1 MPPAAL
7 AALAAPVTLDVD
19 DARFVLRRAR
29 RDDLSALI
37 ELLAADALRA
47 NDDSTS
53 PERRGA
59 YEAAFEAIDGDPA
72 QTLVTVE
79 DAAGDVVG
87 TMQLTL
93 IPGLARGG
101 ATRMQVEAVRVAE
114 ATRGNGLGTA
124 MLQWA
129 VDEARSQGA
138 ALVQLTSDARRE
150 DAHRFYERLGFAAS
164 HVGFKL
170 FL

>member
-1 MPPAAL
+1 MTSAT
-7 AALAAPVTLDVD
+7 LAAPVTLDAAGVP
-19 DARFVLRRAR
+19 FTLRRSR
-29 RDDLSALI
+29 HHDLPDLI
-37 ELLAADALRA
+37 GLLAADALRA

-59 YEAAFEAIDGDPA
+59 YEAAFQAIDGDPA

-114 ATRGNGLGTA
+114 SARGCGLGTA
-124 MLQWA
+124 MLRWA
-129 VDEARSQGA
+129 IEEARSRGA

-150 DAHRFYERLGFAAS
+150 DAHRFYDRLGFTPS

>member
-37 ELLAADALRA
+37 ELLAADAL
-47 NDDSTS
+47 
-53 PERRGA
+53 
-59 YEAAFEAIDGDPA
+59 
-72 QTLVTVE
+72 
-79 DAAGDVVG
+79 
-87 TMQLTL
+87 
-93 IPGLARGG
+93 PGLARGG
-101 ATRMQVEAVRVAE
+101 GTRMQVEAVRVAE